1 MQWLAEAC
9 RTAFQKAEIEIN
21 RMQEVVTNF
30 ETATQGAFQT
40 ELQDIEGRLRILEA
54 GYGSGGGAGDR
65 EDDIHTDIHTYVL
78 HTYIHKC
85 IHKLIYTYI
94 NTHIHTYILT
104 CTHTYINTYITYI
117 HT

>member
-65 EDDIHTDIHTYVL
+65 EDDIHTDIHTYM
-78 HTYIHKC
+78 Y
-85 IHKLIYTYI
+85 
-94 NTHIHTYILT
+94 
-104 CTHTYINTYITYI
+104 TYI
-117 HT
+117 HTLRQTDRHTYRHTYIRTAYIHT